1 MNRDKFIKK
10 LWCDFKINGR
20 LFLHLCDFLNERSAR
35 IKINSLI
42 GEWKESNVGT
52 SAGTVLGALLFI
64 LQVHMSHPPIKP
76 KFADDFNTVAVGK
89 NTKEVEAELQVSVNE
104 LALWPK

>member
-1 MNRDKFIKK
+1 MDAFGNVNGDKLIKK

-20 LFLHLCDFLNERSAR
+20 LLLHLCDFLNKRSAR

-64 LQVHMSHPPIKP
+64 LQVHDSLPHK
-76 KFADDFNTVAVGK
+76 A
-89 NTKEVEAELQVSVNE
+89 
-104 LALWPK
+104 